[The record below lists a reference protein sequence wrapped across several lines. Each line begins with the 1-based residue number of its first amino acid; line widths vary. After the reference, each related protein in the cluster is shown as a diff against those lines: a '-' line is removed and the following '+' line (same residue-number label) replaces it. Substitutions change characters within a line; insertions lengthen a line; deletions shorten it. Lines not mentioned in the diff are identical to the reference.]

1 MNTPRTFNRLLLLVI
16 LGITLTGLWFFLR
29 ELGMPGDFST
39 TGMAVW
45 LNAQGS
51 AGPLLLMLVMVMAVV
66 IGPIP
71 TLPVSAAAGLAFGV
85 VGGTLVASAGALAG
99 ALVSF
104 AISRFLARGLVRR
117 KLGDNPLFQE
127 QAPQKVLFWGVFV
140 TRLVPLFSF
149 ALVSYAAGLTVVST
163 WRYALATYLGMLPM
177 TIVFVTLGRS
187 FQVHP
192 VAAIIASAVLL
203 AAMFLAPYYLQ
214 RFHAERLKRFFR

>member
-1 MNTPRTFNRLLLLVI
+1 MKDPHTLNRLLLLVI
-16 LGITLTGLWFFLR
+16 LGITLTGLWFLLR
-29 ELGMPGDFST
+29 ELGMPGDLST
-39 TGMAVW
+39 GGMAVW
-45 LNAQGS
+45 LNAQGA

-71 TLPVSAAAGLAFGV
+71 TLPVSAAAGMAFGV

-99 ALVSF
+99 ALASF
-104 AISRFLARGLVRR
+104 AISRFLARDLVRR

-149 ALVSYAAGLTVVST
+149 ALVSYAAGLTVIST

-177 TIVFVTLGRS
+177 TVVFVTLGRS

-192 VAAIIASAVLL
+192 VAATIASAVLL
-203 AAMFLAPYYLQ
+203 VAMFLAPYYLQ
-214 RFHAERLKRFFR
+214 RFHRERLRRFFQ